1 MKVAKVMRNN
11 RMRHTRTREK
21 RSLTISGLQG
31 FSLSTKLGLFLN
43 LLDSFATGVNS
54 TESNRSEA
62 DCRVVL
68 DFGLKLATV
77 LIGLQCNVFRSDL
90 NIPVVAFKARVN
102 VDELVL
108 LLLVRALRK

>member
-1 MKVAKVMRNN
+1 M
-11 RMRHTRTREK
+11 MRHTRTREK
-21 RSLTISGLQG
+21 ITQPRTLTNSRLQG